1 MRRLRPCLVAAVLI
15 ALAGCSTINSRI
27 RERASVFDQ
36 LSPAEQAE
44 IRQGIIAVGFTPDMV
59 YMALGRPDEIRER
72 TGPDGRQT
80 VWRYDSYYDRYE
92 GTVHVGYRRF
102 IYWDP
107 HVRGY
112 RIYYEPVYRNVYRPE
127 KETYYRITFK
137 NGKVSVI
144 EETKS

>member
-1 MRRLRPCLVAAVLI
+1 MRRLCQYLVVAMSVV
-15 ALAGCSTINSRI
+15 LAGCSTINSRI
-27 RERASVFDQ
+27 RDKAAVFDR

-59 YMALGRPDEIRER
+59 YMALGRPDEVRER
-72 TGPDGRQT
+72 TGPHGLQKI
-80 VWRYDSYYDRYE
+80 WRYDSYYDRYE

-127 KETYYRITFK
+127 RETYYRITFT